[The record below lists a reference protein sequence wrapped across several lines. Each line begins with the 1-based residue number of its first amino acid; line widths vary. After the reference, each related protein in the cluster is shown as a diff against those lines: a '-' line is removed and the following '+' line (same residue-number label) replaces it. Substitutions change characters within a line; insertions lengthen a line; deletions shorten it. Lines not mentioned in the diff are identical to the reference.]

1 MMTTN
6 HLISGDP
13 LSPAST
19 DLIAQT
25 ANLPVGEPVPE
36 GWRVLTGNE
45 RTSLIGRLAYR
56 RDTLARLMFL
66 KDLDGFFE
74 ATGAELKRDLS

>member
-1 MMTTN
+1 MTFADI
-6 HLISGDP
+6 HDAIEHAGVFGV
-13 LSPAST
+13 
-19 DLIAQT
+19 IT
-25 ANLPVGEPVPE
+25 AAGPVI
-36 GWRVLTGNE
+36 LTRINAEIVNIEMKNGF
-45 RTSLIGRLAYR
+45 GRPAYR